1 MAADLPD
8 LEEAL
13 ALERRVLRGPAAGAL
28 DEPTAVP
35 YCGFLIAADS
45 YGAVHGVCRL
55 LPHGA
60 GGLRHGLPGAPRRGV
75 PGTVFPASPSL
86 VTALRYSCQRV
97 LEAGSMAVAPGADA
111 EAVSSALWRGI
122 HRHMIDLDL
131 AFVLGRER
139 MEQPRAEGWEKG
151 LSLLRDAFGLHPDL
165 EEETG
170 TAAREDWTRRDGRS
184 APDRDAPP
192 LQEVLAWLPAG
203 LREGLRRG
211 CRLVGRGSSADY
223 LRSGGPLE
231 FVWVAS
237 RDMLDA

>member
-1 MAADLPD
+1 MAADLPE

-35 YCGFLIAADS
+35 YCDFLFASDDC
-45 YGAVHGVCRL
+45 GAVHGVCRL

-60 GGLRHGLPGAPRRGV
+60 GGLRHGLPGAPRRGG
-75 PGTVFPASPSL
+75 PGTVFPASASL

-122 HRHMIDLDL
+122 HRHMIELDL
-131 AFVLGRER
+131 VFALGRER
-139 MEQPRAEGWEKG
+139 MEPPSAAGWEKG
-151 LSLLRDAFGLHPDL
+151 LALLREAFGLHPDL
-165 EEETG
+165 EEEAG

-184 APDRDAPP
+184 APDREAPP
-192 LQEVLAWLPAG
+192 LEEVLAWLPAG

-211 CRLVGRGSSADY
+211 CRLVGGSVAGDEPT
-223 LRSGGPLE
+223 GGPLE